1 MRSSRGQATVDY
13 VAFIAL
19 VAALLTAALAF
30 ASAGAPGIV
39 NAVAGQIRH
48 ALCVV
53 GGGPCLNP
61 RPRPCAVAT
70 RRDARHYAV
79 SLVVVRYDHDRYV
92 LREVMSDG
100 TIRLTVARSNAV
112 GAELG
117 AGGHANVTMRGRT
130 VGMTE
135 EARAGLQG
143 VHAVG
148 RVFVARDER
157 EAAAFLRAIGAG
169 GDPPVSA
176 REVFYEGGI
185 RGVATI
191 GVGQSVAGASLR
203 GLGSAM
209 VGARRDRRTGA
220 LTLAVN
226 AGSSG
231 WGAVLVALGG
241 PAGTTERTANL
252 ALTLDRRRRPTE
264 LSLSASGTLA
274 AGAAL
279 PPTLTRALG
288 GRVAAISAGEHGRRF
303 ELAAR
308 LDLRDPLVAAAWAR
322 FRDAPGSAVAIRGL
336 GEMIRERAH
345 LDLRT
350 YHTSSTSRG
359 ASAGVGQGVQVG
371 GEIEHTVESSRLL
384 AAASRPAGGLW
395 EQRLDCLVRV

>member
-1 MRSSRGQATVDY
+1 MRCSRGQATVDY
-13 VAFIAL
+13 VALITVL
-19 VAALLTAALAF
+19 AALLTAALAV

-39 NAVAGQIRH
+39 NGVAGQIRH

-53 GGGPCLNP
+53 GGRSCPDP

-79 SLVVVRYDHDRYV
+79 SVVVVRFDHDRYV

-100 TIRLTVARSNAV
+100 TIRLTAARSNAV

-117 AGGHANVTMRGRT
+117 AGGRANVTLRGRT
-130 VGMTE
+130 VGMSD
-135 EARAGLQG
+135 EARVGLQG
-143 VHAVG
+143 VHVAG

-157 EAAAFLRAIGAG
+157 EAAAFMRALGAG
-169 GDPPVSA
+169 DDPPASA

-185 RGVATI
+185 RGLATI
-191 GVGQSVAGASLR
+191 GVGHAVAGASLR
-203 GLGSAM
+203 GLGGAM
-209 VGARRDRRTGA
+209 IGGRRDRRTGD

-226 AGSSG
+226 AGNSG
-231 WGAVLVALGG
+231 WGAVMVALGG
-241 PAGTTERTANL
+241 PVGAGERTATI

-274 AGAAL
+274 GGAAL
-279 PPTLTRALG
+279 PPALAHAFG
-288 GRVAAISAGEHGRRF
+288 GRAAAISADGRGRRF

-322 FRDAPGSAVAIRGL
+322 FRDDPGSGAAIRGL
-336 GEMIRERAH
+336 GEAIRDRAH

-350 YHTSSTSRG
+350 YRTNSTSSG
-359 ASAGVGQGVQVG
+359 ASAGIGQGVQVG
-371 GEIEHTVESSRLL
+371 GEVEYTIEHSRLMS
-384 AAASRPAGGLW
+384 AVSRPAGGLW
-395 EQRLDCLVRV
+395 EQRLDCLVQV